1 VKTIKRE
8 SWLKRKNLAMKTSE
22 EGRFWVGR
30 DNSIIN
36 FQGTSFQLRMCDV
49 RKNEIWNREDW
60 VLYCF
65 DHKSDS
71 TRIFSLMT

>member
-1 VKTIKRE
+1 
-8 SWLKRKNLAMKTSE
+8 MKTSE

-49 RKNEIWNREDW
+49 RKNEIWNRED
-60 VLYCF
+60 
-65 DHKSDS
+65 
-71 TRIFSLMT
+71 